1 MTPQPPPSEV
11 NPNALSGDPTSTTH
25 LAAEPAVRD
34 ERRPAFGLSIADRLS
49 LPRLHWGWLLLL
61 IGLAALGWASRS
73 VAGPFIAGFILAYLL
88 NPPVSRLQSLK
99 MGKFFFGRGL
109 ASALV
114 LLVFAAALIGLL
126 LAIAPIVTNQ
136 VALLTERLPALIE
149 SIVPFFNRW
158 VAQAPGS
165 IDLQILVDKISE
177 RALGWLSNSVG
188 PILAGSLGFFNVLN
202 FVIVTPVVAYYLIR
216 DWPNIVAAVESW
228 LPRRQ
233 LPAFKNVLR
242 DSDIALSGFVR
253 GQSMVCV
260 VLAVFYTIGWSL
272 VGLNYSIVLGILA
285 GILGFVPFL
294 GVILAVVLSLVVALG
309 QFGLDWIQL
318 LLVFGV
324 FQVGQILESAILTPN
339 LIGDRI
345 GLHPVWVLF
354 AVFAG
359 GAVAGLAGVFLAVPV
374 AAVLGVVV
382 RAMFDNYRRS
392 NFYGLG
398 QCDDSTSE

>member
-136 VALLTERLPALIE
+136 AALLTERLPALIE
-149 SIVPFFNRW
+149 SIVPFFDRW

-345 GLHPVWVLF
+345 GLHPVWLLF